1 MTSKI
6 REIILTKVEAE
17 ERMRIRQEEK
27 ERLKKEGMLALTMVI
42 LTAGLSIAAV
52 VLIWTFMDVLD
63 SELEYGFALGY
74 LIGITVVGIAALI
87 SKIRDVIERY
97 NPPTEEEME
106 ELGDRII

>member
-27 ERLKKEGMLALTMVI
+27 ERLKKAGMLILIMMI
-42 LTAGLSIAAV
+42 LTAGISIAAV
-52 VLIWTFMDVLD
+52 VLIWTFMDVL

-74 LIGITVVGIAALI
+74 LIGIALFGIAI
-87 SKIRDVIERY
+87 VINRTKDMIKRF

-106 ELGDRII
+106 ELGDKII

>member
-27 ERLKKEGMLALTMVI
+27 ERLKK
-42 LTAGLSIAAV
+42 AGLLVLIMMILVAGMSIAAV
-52 VLIWTFMDVLD
+52 VLIWTFKDVL
-63 SELEYGFALGY
+63 SELEYGFSLGY
-74 LIGITVVGIAALI
+74 LIGITVVGIAAVI
-87 SKIRDVIERY
+87 SKIKDIIERY